1 LAGQEE
7 SEMAATKPAAEPISV
22 KPAANPKTGFVTV
35 NVFDDIRQAVP
46 PGVQILLTIRDGAQN
61 ELFRD
66 FVNILAFADGHE
78 QSGFQP
84 VSIGPHA
91 PGQLDLMLLP
101 KNGTFHFAAA
111 RWTDI
116 LAQRVRFAEIF
127 GASVTGDA
135 GRSYEDL
142 MEEHPGRLACLLNDT
157 TAMQQISLPQIRR

>member
-1 LAGQEE
+1 
-7 SEMAATKPAAEPISV
+7 M
-22 KPAANPKTGFVTV
+22 
-35 NVFDDIRQAVP
+35 
-46 PGVQILLTIRDGAQN
+46 
-61 ELFRD
+61 ELPFHSNFAD
-66 FVNILAFADGHE
+66 NYSILAFADGHE

-142 MEEHPGRLACLLNDT
+142 MEEHPGRLACLLNVT
-157 TAMQQISLPQIRR
+157 TAMQQISLPQNSPLDYVRTFDLAALAPDRIFGYASAVLVDQVRLAAL